1 MHKSWMLQIFNLD
14 IQCICSSSLHS
25 EDTARLFLLSILD
38 ALCSECPTILV
49 SAVIT
54 LQEAPFILDSSP
66 DRNQGWL
73 LDLPLL
79 GKNTNY
85 SMSVSLT
92 RLDPSADEALNNSH
106 QVWLPWCKGPPY
118 LWLTSK
124 WYGLNNHTP
133 PTQLT
138 GIMIGKSGMSAGPK
152 FIRSREC
159 DGLWNNWPNSM

>member
-1 MHKSWMLQIFNLD
+1 MDAASIPSADLPTRNYTIQIFNVL
-14 IQCICSSSLHS
+14 QFFSSFRRHCLI
-25 EDTARLFLLSILD
+25 FLLSILD
-38 ALCSECPTILV
+38 AWCSECPTILV

-92 RLDPSADEALNNSH
+92 RLDPSVDE
-106 QVWLPWCKGPPY
+106 VDF
-118 LWLTSK
+118 T
-124 WYGLNNHTP
+124 
-133 PTQLT
+133 
-138 GIMIGKSGMSAGPK
+138 
-152 FIRSREC
+152 FIR
-159 DGLWNNWPNSM
+159 GLHKQHKINIKS

>member
-1 MHKSWMLQIFNLD
+1 MHKSWMLQIFNSD

-79 GKNTNY
+79 GKNPNY
-85 SMSVSLT
+85 SVSVSLT
-92 RLDPSADEALNNSH
+92 RLHPSADEALDNSH
-106 QVWLPWCKGPPY
+106 QVEI
-118 LWLTSK
+118 S
-124 WYGLNNHTP
+124 
-133 PTQLT
+133 
-138 GIMIGKSGMSAGPK
+138 
-152 FIRSREC
+152 
-159 DGLWNNWPNSM
+159 

>member
-1 MHKSWMLQIFNLD
+1 MF
-14 IQCICSSSLHS
+14 CSSSLHS

-92 RLDPSADEALNNSH
+92 RLDPSADEALNTSH
-106 QVWLPWCKGPPY
+106 QV
-118 LWLTSK
+118 
-124 WYGLNNHTP
+124 
-133 PTQLT
+133 
-138 GIMIGKSGMSAGPK
+138 
-152 FIRSREC
+152 
-159 DGLWNNWPNSM
+159 

>member
-1 MHKSWMLQIFNLD
+1 MLQIFNSD

-85 SMSVSLT
+85 SVSVSLT

-124 WYGLNNHTP
+124 WHGLTIIVVLKHHRFFHGHPYTTNTIFIPGLH
-133 PTQLT
+133 
-138 GIMIGKSGMSAGPK
+138 PK
-152 FIRSREC
+152 YF
-159 DGLWNNWPNSM
+159 